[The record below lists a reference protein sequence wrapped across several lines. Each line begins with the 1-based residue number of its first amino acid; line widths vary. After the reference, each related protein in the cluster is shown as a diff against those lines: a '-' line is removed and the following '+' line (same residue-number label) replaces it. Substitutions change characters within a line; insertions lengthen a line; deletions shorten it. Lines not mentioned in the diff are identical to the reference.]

1 MITISERGK
10 RIMDLD
16 LQWNKYCRENN
27 IEDPFEISRKLFS
40 KRCRREGTDLI
51 VEVEFDENGRIKDD
65 PEEPTRQSKSEYIKM
80 RDTFLAKKC
89 FEEIDYD
96 AFLFKAEKLRELV
109 ESPDYVPCKAAD
121 AQCRFECPMYWHCM
135 NGEWKP

>member
-27 IEDPFEISRKLFS
+27 IEDPFEISRRLFS
-40 KRCRREGTDLI
+40 KRCRKEGTDLI

-65 PEEPTRQSKSEYIKM
+65 PEEPSKLTKQQYREM
-80 RDTFLAKKC
+80 RDKFLAARAY
-89 FEEIDYD
+89 EQIDYE
-96 AFLFKAEKLRELV
+96 AFAFKAKDYPELLR
-109 ESPDYVPCKAAD
+109 SPDYRPCGSVD
-121 AQCRFECPMYWHCM
+121 GQCRFECPIFFECVK
-135 NGEWKP
+135 EDR

>member
-40 KRCRREGTDLI
+40 KRCRKEGTDLI
-51 VEVEFDENGRIKDD
+51 VEVEFDENGRIKND
-65 PEEPTRQSKSEYIKM
+65 PEEPSKLTKQQYREM
-80 RDTFLAKKC
+80 RDKFLAARAY
-89 FEEIDYD
+89 EQIDYE
-96 AFLFKAEKLRELV
+96 AFAFKAKDYPELLR
-109 ESPDYVPCKAAD
+109 SPDYRPCGSAD
-121 AQCRFECPMYWHCM
+121 GQCRFECPIFFDCVK
-135 NGEWKP
+135 EDR

>member
-27 IEDPFEISRKLFS
+27 IEDPFEISRRLFS
-40 KRCRREGTDLI
+40 KRCRREGTDLV

-65 PEEPTRQSKSEYIKM
+65 PEEPSKLTKQQYIEM
-80 RDTFLAKKC
+80 RDKFLAARAY
-89 FEEIDYD
+89 EQIDYE
-96 AFLFKAEKLRELV
+96 AFAFKAKDYPELLLL
-109 ESPDYVPCKAAD
+109 PDYRPCGSAD
-121 AQCRFECPMYWHCM
+121 GQCRFECPIFFKCVK
-135 NGEWKP
+135 EDK

>member
-1 MITISERGK
+1 MITVSERGK

-40 KRCRREGTDLI
+40 KRCKRDGTSLI

-65 PEEPTRQSKSEYIKM
+65 PEEPSKLTKQQYREM
-80 RDTFLAKKC
+80 RDKFLAARAY
-89 FEEIDYD
+89 EQIDYE
-96 AFLFKAEKLRELV
+96 AFAFKAKDYPELRQDP
-109 ESPDYVPCKAAD
+109 SYRPCGAAD
-121 AQCRFECPMYWHCM
+121 AQCRFECPIYFECVM
-135 NGEWKP
+135 GDK

>member
-1 MITISERGK
+1 MIIINDRQM

-65 PEEPTRQSKSEYIKM
+65 PEEPSKLTRKQYREM
-80 RDTFLAKKC
+80 RDKFLAARAY
-89 FEEIDYD
+89 EQIDYE
-96 AFLFKAEKLRELV
+96 AFAFKAKDYPELLR
-109 ESPDYVPCKAAD
+109 SPDYRPCGSAD
-121 AQCRFECPMYWHCM
+121 GQCRFECPIFFDCVK
-135 NGEWKP
+135 GDK